1 MIVKHQLV
9 IISLYH
15 ICATEIPYD
24 TSCWKSNLSLIYAL
38 QISLMERGF
47 PKPTFIE
54 LEIIGDVHLPL
65 QISSR
70 SSVATK
76 SRDQGYLDNS
86 LWEYPEHIT
95 DNIVSPFLN
104 VLTRFKYSSYPYRD
118 HCYLDTLQCHES
130 KEHAFHAIYLHF
142 NAQYVFP

>member
-15 ICATEIPYD
+15 VCATEIPYD

-38 QISLMERGF
+38 QISLMERDF

-65 QISSR
+65 QIAPDLR
-70 SSVATK
+70 WQRIQEIKAIWTT
-76 SRDQGYLDNS
+76 RGG
-86 LWEYPEHIT
+86 
-95 DNIVSPFLN
+95 NILS
-104 VLTRFKYSSYPYRD
+104 T
-118 HCYLDTLQCHES
+118 
-130 KEHAFHAIYLHF
+130 
-142 NAQYVFP
+142 